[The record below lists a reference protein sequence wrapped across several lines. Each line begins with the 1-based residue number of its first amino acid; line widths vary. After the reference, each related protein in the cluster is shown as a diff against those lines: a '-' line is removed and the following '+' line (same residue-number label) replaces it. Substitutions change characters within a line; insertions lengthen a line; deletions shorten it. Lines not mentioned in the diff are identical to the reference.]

1 MPVQLTA
8 EQYTHAEDLY
18 WKVMQRCCIRKPGS
32 AKIHHEIEKMVLDG
46 RPDQAIL
53 ADFSRRY
60 GGQVNLDRVPVDSPK
75 SGSDWMLVPAA
86 GAAAVLGFLMFRNRR
101 AKASSDPVTR

>member
-1 MPVQLTA
+1 MPVPLTA

-32 AKIHHEIEKMVLDG
+32 AKIHLEIEKMVYDG
-46 RPDQAIL
+46 RSDKDIL

-60 GGQVNLDRVPVDSPK
+60 GGKVNLDRVPVARPNA
-75 SGSDWMLVPAA
+75 DWMLLPAA
-86 GAAAVLGFLMFRNRR
+86 VTAALFGLLLLRNRR
-101 AKASSDPVTR
+101 AKASSDPATH